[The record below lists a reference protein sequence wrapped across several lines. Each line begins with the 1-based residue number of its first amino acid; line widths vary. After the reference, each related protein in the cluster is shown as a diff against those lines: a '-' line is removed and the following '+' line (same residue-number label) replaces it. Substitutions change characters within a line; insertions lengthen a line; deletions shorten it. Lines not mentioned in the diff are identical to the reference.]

1 MAACLRRG
9 GLAALGLIM
18 LSTMGTRQA
27 VAQELEPRS
36 YTNLP
41 IGETFMVLGAAR
53 SEGDI
58 SPANSTVIQD
68 LELTIDTGVVG
79 FAHSF
84 ALGQDSGKLDVA
96 FGRTCYEGS
105 AIFQGEFVEG
115 RRCEY
120 IDPRV
125 RLSWNFYG
133 APAMKL
139 AEFATWE
146 PGLVMGASLQ
156 AVVPVGTY
164 NAENLL
170 NAGANRWLLRPGL
183 GMSYRVGRWHFDLA
197 GSVRFYEDNDDFY
210 GGNKLEQ
217 DPLYSLQGHLVYYL
231 ARGRWVSLNANF
243 YGGGETSLNGDNRDD
258 ELENSRWGATFSTP
272 LSRRISL
279 KLNASTGVV
288 TRTGSDFDSYGAAL
302 QYRF

>member
-1 MAACLRRG
+1 MTRYLPRC
-9 GLAALGLIM
+9 GLAALGLM
-18 LSTMGTRQA
+18 LSAMGMSQA

-41 IGETFMVLGAAR
+41 IGETFMVVGAAR

-84 ALGQDSGKLDVA
+84 ALGQDSGKLDLAV
-96 FGRTCYEGS
+96 GRTCYEGS

-120 IDPRV
+120 VDPRV
-125 RLSWNFYG
+125 RVSWNFYG

-164 NAENLL
+164 NSENLL

-272 LSRRISL
+272 LGRRLSL

>member
-1 MAACLRRG
+1 MTRYLPRC
-9 GLAALGLIM
+9 GLAVLGLM
-18 LSTMGTRQA
+18 LGAMGMSQA
-27 VAQELEPRS
+27 EAQELEPRS

-41 IGETFMVLGAAR
+41 IGETFMVVGAAR

-68 LELTIDTGVVG
+68 LELTIDTGVMG

-84 ALGQDSGKLDVA
+84 ALGQDSGKLDLAV
-96 FGRTCYEGS
+96 GRTCYEGS

-125 RLSWNFYG
+125 RVSWNFFG

-139 AEFATWE
+139 AEFTTWE

-164 NAENLL
+164 NSENLL

-243 YGGGETSLNGDNRDD
+243 YGGGETSLNGDDRDD
-258 ELENSRWGATFSTP
+258 GLENSRWGATFSTP
-272 LSRRISL
+272 LSRHLSL